1 MNGIFL
7 PCGSNI
13 TSSYFIKFTMKD
25 LENFTEDDLDIMHI
39 IENNPKLSQ
48 RVISNR
54 LGISL
59 GKVNFCIQSLVEVG
73 FIKLNNFSKS
83 DNKIGYMY
91 VLTPEGVSAKLKIA
105 KKFLAYKQD
114 EYEKLY
120 NYIHGSE
127 Q

>member
-1 MNGIFL
+1 M
-7 PCGSNI
+7 
-13 TSSYFIKFTMKD
+13 Y
-25 LENFTEDDLDIMHI
+25 I
-39 IENNPKLSQ
+39 IEHNPKLSQ

-73 FIKLNNFSKS
+73 FIKLKNFSNS

-91 VLTPEGVSAKLKIA
+91 VLTPEGVTAKLKIA
-105 KKFLAYKQD
+105 KKFLANKQA

-120 NYIHGSE
+120 NYIHDSK
-127 Q
+127 